1 MKILVALT
9 YYYPHWTGLTAYAKR
24 LAEGLAKRGHEIT
37 VLTAQFKT
45 ELPQQEIYNGVKIV
59 RLPAMMHLSRG
70 VIMPGFIGALNHLA
84 KENDVLQVH
93 TPMLETNLVTRIGLL
108 HGKKTVITHHGDLV
122 MPDTFKDQLIER
134 VTTALMTQGERE
146 AARITV
152 HSRDYAD
159 NSRFLSPFRAKLECI
174 YPPIEIPEPNQT
186 DVAAWRAQ
194 LGLTQNKLIGFAGRF
209 VEEKGF
215 DFLLQAIPLVRAQI
229 PEAKFVYAGEIN
241 VVYEHFYEKW
251 KHLID
256 KEREHIVTLGLL
268 HDPQKLANFY
278 AMCDVFALPSR
289 TDCFPSV
296 QIEAMLSGT
305 PVVATNI
312 PGARE
317 VVKVT
322 GMGKLVTPRDPQ
334 ALADGLVQVLHYRDQ
349 YVKTRAQ
356 IRQVFNTERT
366 LDEYE
371 KLFESLVTVPTT
383 VQAALRTTGIE
394 NGVRNESKNV
404 LEKNQ

>member
-1 MKILVALT
+1 MKILVTLT

-24 LAEGLAKRGHEIT
+24 LAEGLAQRGHDIT
-37 VLTAQFKT
+37 VLTSQYLP
-45 ELPQQEIYNGVKIV
+45 ELEREEFYNGVRIV
-59 RLPAMMHLSRG
+59 RLPILTHMSRG
-70 VIMPGFIGALNHLA
+70 VIMPQFIGALNRFA
-84 KENDVLQVH
+84 QENDVLQVH

-108 HGKKTVITHHGDLV
+108 HHKPTVITHHGDLV
-122 MPDTFKDQLIER
+122 MPNNPRDQFIER

-152 HSRDYAD
+152 HSCDYAD
-159 NSRFLSPFRAKLECI
+159 NSKFLSPFRAKLACI
-174 YPPIEIPEPNQT
+174 YPPVEIPEPNLEQ
-186 DVAAWRAQ
+186 VAQWRAE
-194 LGLTQNKLIGFAGRF
+194 LGLTNNKLVGFAGRF

-215 DFLLQAIPLVRAQI
+215 DYLLQAIPHVRAKM
-229 PEAKFVYAGEIN
+229 PNVKFVYAGEIN
-241 VVYEHFYEKW
+241 VVYEHFFDRW
-251 KHLID
+251 RHLVD
-256 KEREHIVTLGLL
+256 QERASIVTLGLIR
-268 HDPQKLANFY
+268 DQQQLANFY

-317 VVKVT
+317 VVRVT

-334 ALADGLVQVLHYRDQ
+334 AIANGLVEVLQNRDA

-356 IRQVFNTERT
+356 VREIFNTEKT

-371 KLFESLVTVPTT
+371 ALFESLVK
-383 VQAALRTTGIE
+383 R
-394 NGVRNESKNV
+394 
-404 LEKNQ
+404 